1 MTSQP
6 QERDSREA
14 EPSGN
19 GTRRS
24 VAAHGGR
31 TIARLGRVVR
41 RAIRGWASPARVAR
55 KPGAAPGIE
64 LANLSR
70 IPTTGKVY
78 VTCTDYGP
86 DQVQVHDIESPE
98 ALLDDHRPSW
108 AQARWINID
117 GLSDMAFIQAIARK
131 YQLHPLAIEDV
142 LHTPQRPKV
151 DAYPSGE
158 GQQARLFVVVRMFQ
172 LVDGHLQ
179 SEQISMFL
187 WHNTVLTFQE
197 THGDVWDPIRQR
209 LATPGTRLRN
219 NDASFLL
226 YALIDAI
233 VDHCF
238 PILDQY
244 CDRIEQLEDALRGG
258 PKPAVMQDIQ
268 EIKRE
273 LLLLRRQIAPL
284 RDVVQTMQREP
295 HECIS
300 ETTRLYLRDVYDHVV
315 HTIDLLE
322 TYREFA
328 QGLADS
334 YNSAVAIRAN
344 EVMRLLTLIATIFI
358 PITFVT
364 GLFGMNFQLPWQ
376 DHPWSFGVVVLGCA
390 GVVGGMLLYFRR
402 RGWL

>member
-1 MTSQP
+1 MTSQT
-6 QERDSREA
+6 RDRDTTGPGPPDA
-14 EPSGN
+14 GA
-19 GTRRS
+19 RRGGAS
-24 VAAHGGR
+24 NGGR

-64 LANLSR
+64 LANLTR
-70 IPTTGKVY
+70 LPTTGQVY

-86 DQVQVHDIESPE
+86 DQVQVHDIASPE
-98 ALLDDHRPSW
+98 ALAEDHRPEW
-108 AQARWINID
+108 ATVRWINID
-117 GLSDMAFIQAIARK
+117 GLSDMSFIQAIARK

-151 DAYPSGE
+151 DNYPGNE
-158 GQQARLFVVVRMFQ
+158 TQHARLFVVVRMFQ

-187 WHNTVLTFQE
+187 GNRTVLTFQE

-209 LATPGTRLRN
+209 LATAGTRLRN

-238 PILDQY
+238 PILDKY
-244 CDRIEQLEDALRGG
+244 CDRIERLEDALRGG
-258 PKPAVMQDIQ
+258 PKPVVMQEIQ

-284 RDVVQTMQREP
+284 RDVVQSMQREP

-390 GVVGGMLLYFRR
+390 GAVGGMLLYFRR